1 MPIAKYALLNLTI
14 PAPPPIIV
22 PDAPTGGSGIMDEE
36 EHEEYLRSFA
46 VQWDET
52 QAFEASVVA
61 WELGD
66 SQYKSGKQVSFDQFA
81 WKAYENIPDD
91 RNHMRDVIIG
101 IDASREV
108 TRRER
113 IIRIAKTS
121 AMIGGVTYVVWR
133 LALLL

>member
-1 MPIAKYALLNLTI
+1 MPIAKYALLNLTT
-14 PAPPPIIV
+14 PAPPPIVV

-36 EHEEYLRSFA
+36 TYEEYLRSFA
-46 VQWDET
+46 VQWNEKE
-52 QAFEASVVA
+52 AFDASVVA

-66 SQYKSGKQVSFDQFA
+66 TQYKPGKPVSFDQFA
-81 WKAYENIPDD
+81 WKAYESMPDD
-91 RNHMRDVIIG
+91 RNHMRDALIG

-121 AMIGGVTYVVWR
+121 AMIGGVTYIVWR